1 MINNHRLPPQFT
13 IKSQDSFPRFKKYII
28 DTDAGS
34 DDAHAI
40 IVASYILTKYRPDAE
55 LIGVTA
61 CAGNSSLPNVLRNV
75 HLALRYGHFKEYP
88 KVYSGCEKDILRR
101 FYRDNFFKEDGLGGY

>member
-1 MINNHRLPPQFT
+1 MNNNHRLPPQFT
-13 IKSQDSFPRFKKYII
+13 IKSQNSFPKFKKYII

-61 CAGNSSLPNVLRNV
+61 CAGNSSLPNVLKNV
-75 HLALRYGHFKEYP
+75 
-88 KVYSGCEKDILRR
+88 
-101 FYRDNFFKEDGLGGY
+101 

>member
-75 HLALRYGHFKEYP
+75 N
-88 KVYSGCEKDILRR
+88 IL
-101 FYRDNFFKEDGLGGY
+101 